1 MQTALRDEHIR
12 LDKATMTNKPKFINY
27 EGHDSSDSMVWMGI
41 SRLVV
46 LACIYGGRGV
56 GGGYPDVLLELNGMR
71 ST

>member
-1 MQTALRDEHIR
+1 MQTALRDERIR

-41 SRLVV
+41 SRVV
-46 LACIYGGRGV
+46 LACIYGGRG
-56 GGGYPDVLLELNGMR
+56 GGGCYPDVLLELNGMW